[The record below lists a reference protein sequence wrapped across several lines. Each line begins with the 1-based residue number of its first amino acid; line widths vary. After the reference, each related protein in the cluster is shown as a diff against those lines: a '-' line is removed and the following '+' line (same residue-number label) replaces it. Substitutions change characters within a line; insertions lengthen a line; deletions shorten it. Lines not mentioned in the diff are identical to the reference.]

1 MYQNKWYFINGH
13 SWSFYSQSS
22 YSNNTLGYD
31 TQNRNGKIEKKLEID
46 RPDRRRS
53 NISFPFSS
61 FSFVQTNCAKRNFHE
76 TEVAFET
83 FDGHGAIEVCE
94 KQTAGEGGGGSSLFN
109 Y

>member
-1 MYQNKWYFINGH
+1 MVIRDL
-13 SWSFYSQSS
+13 S
-22 YSNNTLGYD
+22 TL
-31 TQNRNGKIEKKLEID
+31 NRVTRIIRWATIRKTEMEKSKKKLEID